1 MSQWLQSG
9 RRRDI
14 CALLYDA
21 GTLRGQQ
28 LKTDLEATYDTRLDP
43 NAFYGSLDALVDR
56 GLVARRTDGIHDV
69 YRLTQTGIDGV
80 ESYHAWLSDRLA
92 GDPPETP
99 SDEARSDAAHSSD
112 ESP

>member
-9 RRRDI
+9 RRRDL

-21 GTLRGQQ
+21 GALRGQQ
-28 LKTDLEATYDTRLDP
+28 LKTDLEATYDTRIDP

-56 GLVARRTDGIHDV
+56 GLIARRTDGIHDV

-80 ESYHAWLSDRLA
+80 ESHHVWLSARLA
-92 GDPPETP
+92 GEPSATP
-99 SDEARSDAAHSSD
+99 SDGVPPDDRSSSD